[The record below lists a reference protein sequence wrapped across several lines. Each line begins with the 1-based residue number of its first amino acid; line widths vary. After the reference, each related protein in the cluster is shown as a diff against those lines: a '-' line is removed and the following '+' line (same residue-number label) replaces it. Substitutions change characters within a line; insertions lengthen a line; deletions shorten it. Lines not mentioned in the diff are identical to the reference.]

1 MTEEREVDVASSGL
15 ELEFGCLGTGAI
27 SSQTFPSTGVVHAH
41 RKIKNKLLGC
51 KSSVAQNKAVK
62 EARR

>member
-27 SSQTFPSTGVVHAH
+27 SSQTFPSTGVVHAP
-41 RKIKNKLLGC
+41 
-51 KSSVAQNKAVK
+51 SSSTEK
-62 EARR
+62 